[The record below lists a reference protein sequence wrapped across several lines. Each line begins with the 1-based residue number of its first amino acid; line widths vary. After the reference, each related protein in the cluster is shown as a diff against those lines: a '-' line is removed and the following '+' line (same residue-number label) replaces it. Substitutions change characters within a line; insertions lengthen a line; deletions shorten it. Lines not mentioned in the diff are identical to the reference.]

1 MVRVPGVHRYV
12 HESCDFR
19 LEIISFRP
27 ANAQPFNEFKIINER
42 QMVSP
47 QIIVIV
53 DHDADGM
60 LDEVLKGAVA
70 LEKAQ
75 SQYSEAMEAGL
86 QTGELIKTNGTIL
99 VKEQ

>member
-1 MVRVPGVHRYV
+1 
-12 HESCDFR
+12 
-19 LEIISFRP
+19 
-27 ANAQPFNEFKIINER
+27 
-42 QMVSP
+42 
-47 QIIVIV
+47 
-53 DHDADGM
+53 M